1 MRLPPRTG
9 PLIAALIITAVG
21 ACSDLPVMSDA
32 PRDTGYP
39 ALVPVDQIT
48 GRVPQPSPEAREV
61 APTQARAERL
71 RARAARLAAPVI
83 DDATR
88 ERIQTGVNR

>member
-1 MRLPPRTG
+1 
-9 PLIAALIITAVG
+9 
-21 ACSDLPVMSDA
+21 
-32 PRDTGYP
+32 
-39 ALVPVDQIT
+39 VDQIT